1 MGSLPTAAGEFTISR
16 LVEVPSLAP
25 RLAAAHAREWSH
37 LYANWNE
44 SAALSDFT
52 AEGGS
57 ADIPTTWVAHHPT
70 HGPMGSVSLVNDD
83 LPGHPDLNPWLASL
97 YVFPEFRGRGLGRI
111 LVQKALETARQHQ
124 LAYVYLFTEDQVPF
138 FLKFGFAIHGPA
150 QANGHAVT
158 LMKWTNPHTLVPS
171 GHEN

>member
-25 RLAAAHAREWSH
+25 RLAAAHAREWNH

-44 SAALSDFT
+44 SAALSDFA

-83 LPGHPDLNPWLASL
+83 LPGYPDLNPWLASL
-97 YVFPEFRGRGLGRI
+97 YVFPEFRGRGLGKL
-111 LVQKALETARQHQ
+111 LVQQALDSLRQQKYPH
-124 LAYVYLFTEDQVPF
+124 AYLFTENQTPF
-138 FLKFGFAIHGPA
+138 FSKFNFAIYGPA
-150 QANGHAVT
+150 KANGHPVT
-158 LMKWTNPHTLVPS
+158 IMKWQV
-171 GHEN
+171 

>member
-70 HGPMGSVSLVNDD
+70 HGPMGSVSLVKDD

-97 YVFPEFRGRGLGRI
+97 YVFPEFRGRKLGRI
-111 LVQKALETARQHQ
+111 LIREALNFLRLRNYPEAF
-124 LAYVYLFTEDQVPF
+124 LFTENLASYF
-138 FLKFGFAIHGPA
+138 SKFNFTFHD
-150 QANGHAVT
+150 HAHAEGRTVT
-158 LMKWTNPHTLVPS
+158 VMKWTNSQPLRV
-171 GHEN
+171 